1 MYLRK
6 YSLSKKF
13 PVFEMSHMKWPLY
26 EISYICEI
34 FSIKCPSAP
43 KKRSLRNY
51 ELFKDKNAIWDIRN
65 RPAPTLTVA
74 SARQESNLLLKTS
87 SDFDAIFLMKKNK
100 YEIKNC
106 QGKINWFRISFTVTL
121 KKTPNNEDCAKC
133 QIMPRWTLLKQDWF
147 IDCTVILKHYSHF

>member
-26 EISYICEI
+26 EISYIYEI

-43 KKRSLRNY
+43 KKAFSKKLRIIQGQKCNLGY
-51 ELFKDKNAIWDIRN
+51 KKQTCTNFDSGISETRVKF
-65 RPAPTLTVA
+65 VA
-74 SARQESNLLLKTS
+74 QNFLGFWRHFSNE
-87 SDFDAIFLMKKNK
+87 KNK

-147 IDCTVILKHYSHF
+147 IDCTIILKHYSHF